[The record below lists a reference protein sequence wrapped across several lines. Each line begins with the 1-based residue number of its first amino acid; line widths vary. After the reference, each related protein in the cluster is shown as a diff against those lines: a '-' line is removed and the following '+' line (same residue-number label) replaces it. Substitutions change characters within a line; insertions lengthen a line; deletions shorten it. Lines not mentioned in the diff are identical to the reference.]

1 MPYQYTN
8 SGAQTEVFL
17 KEHGFKDN
25 IQISTAHLA
34 LKIGTKLY
42 PGYNC
47 VVAWAEF
54 HPTRLVELLNSVRN
68 RILDFALA
76 IGKESPNA
84 GETGS
89 NAPEK
94 IEPAKVT
101 QIFYTTVH
109 GGSANIVGAAT
120 ASPVTFEIGTKDF
133 SALERVL
140 GEKGVPAED
149 INELKMALDT
159 DPVPLSPE
167 KFGPKVSS
175 WIGKMVT
182 KSATGGWQIA
192 AGAAGKLLADAI
204 TKYYG
209 F

>member
-1 MPYQYTN
+1 MPIHLTALKLISDDIKEHYDHYQYKN
-8 SGAQTEVFL
+8 SVAQTEIYL
-17 KEHGFKDN
+17 KEHRFKDN

-54 HPTRLVELLNSVRN
+54 RPKQLVELLNYFRDESFFV
-68 RILDFALA
+68 ALA

-133 SALERVL
+133 SALKRVL
-140 GEKGVPAED
+140 GEKGVLAED

-159 DPVPLSPE
+159 DPAPLSPE

-175 WIGKMVT
+175 LIG
-182 KSATGGWQIA
+182 
-192 AGAAGKLLADAI
+192 
-204 TKYYG
+204 
-209 F
+209 